1 MLNSGAVLQRPA
13 LFHLKMHP
21 GQCHIAYL
29 KPPVVTKHLGWLD
42 TFSLMNNRKSSKSKR
57 MTEELLVISC
67 FLCYDLL
74 EFNKEGCSVRFN
86 EFPVI
91 DQIATGKNILSLRKE
106 KGLSVKDLQEY
117 FGFEEPQ
124 AIYRWQYGKTLP
136 SVDNLY
142 ALSALLDVPM
152 ERILV
157 SVPNRNNVINMKK
170 QQDVPAAFGFLCQI
184 HKEIGVNQTDLLFG
198 SGFAHDQY
206 HIGFLC
212 VTDRSVL
219 RSNEGLQVVA

>member
-1 MLNSGAVLQRPA
+1 M
-13 LFHLKMHP
+13 
-21 GQCHIAYL
+21 
-29 KPPVVTKHLGWLD
+29 
-42 TFSLMNNRKSSKSKR
+42 
-57 MTEELLVISC
+57 
-67 FLCYDLL
+67 
-74 EFNKEGCSVRFN
+74 RFN

-157 SVPNRNNVINMKK
+157 PVPNRKNVYNMKK
-170 QQDVPAAFGFLCQI
+170 QQEVPAAFGFLCLI
-184 HKEIGVNQTDLLFG
+184 HKEVGVNKTNLLFRLG
-198 SGFAHDQY
+198 LAHDQY
-206 HIGFLC
+206 HISFLRI
-212 VTDRSVL
+212 TGRSVL
-219 RSNEGLQVVA
+219 CLNEELQVAA

>member
-1 MLNSGAVLQRPA
+1 
-13 LFHLKMHP
+13 
-21 GQCHIAYL
+21 
-29 KPPVVTKHLGWLD
+29 
-42 TFSLMNNRKSSKSKR
+42 
-57 MTEELLVISC
+57 
-67 FLCYDLL
+67 
-74 EFNKEGCSVRFN
+74 VRFN

-91 DQIATGKNILSLRKE
+91 DQIATGKKILSLRKE

-157 SVPNRNNVINMKK
+157 PVPNRNNVINMKK
-170 QQDVPAAFGFLCQI
+170 QQEVPAAFGFLCRV
-184 HKEIGVNQTDLLFG
+184 HKKIGVNKTYFLFG

-206 HIGFLC
+206 QIGLLC
-212 VTDRSVL
+212 IADRCVL
-219 RSNEGLQVVA
+219 CRNKALQVAA

>member
-1 MLNSGAVLQRPA
+1 M
-13 LFHLKMHP
+13 
-21 GQCHIAYL
+21 
-29 KPPVVTKHLGWLD
+29 
-42 TFSLMNNRKSSKSKR
+42 
-57 MTEELLVISC
+57 
-67 FLCYDLL
+67 
-74 EFNKEGCSVRFN
+74 RFN

-157 SVPNRNNVINMKK
+157 PVPNQKNVINMKK
-170 QQDVPAAFGFLCQI
+170 QQDVPAAFGFLCRV
-184 HKEIGVNQTDLLFG
+184 HKEIGVNKADLLFG
-198 SGFAHDQY
+198 LGLAHDQH
-206 HIGFLC
+206 HIRLLRIA
-212 VTDRSVL
+212 DRCVL
-219 RSNEGLQVVA
+219 RLNEAFQIAA

>member
-1 MLNSGAVLQRPA
+1 M
-13 LFHLKMHP
+13 
-21 GQCHIAYL
+21 
-29 KPPVVTKHLGWLD
+29 
-42 TFSLMNNRKSSKSKR
+42 
-57 MTEELLVISC
+57 
-67 FLCYDLL
+67 
-74 EFNKEGCSVRFN
+74 RFN

-157 SVPNRNNVINMKK
+157 PVSNKKDVYDMKK
-170 QQDVPAAFGFLCQI
+170 QQEIPAAFVFLEGPLCRI
-184 HKEIGVNQTDLLFG
+184 HKEIGINKTHFLFG
-198 SGFAHDQY
+198 SGLAHDQY
-206 HIGFLC
+206 HICLLC
-212 VTDRSVL
+212 ITEGCVL
-219 RSNEGLQVVA
+219 CFKEKLQIVA

>member
-1 MLNSGAVLQRPA
+1 MR
-13 LFHLKMHP
+13 FH
-21 GQCHIAYL
+21 A
-29 KPPVVTKHLGWLD
+29 
-42 TFSLMNNRKSSKSKR
+42 
-57 MTEELLVISC
+57 
-67 FLCYDLL
+67 
-74 EFNKEGCSVRFN
+74 
-86 EFPVI
+86 FPVI
-91 DQIATGKNILSLRKE
+91 DPIATGKNISSLRKE

-117 FGFEEPQ
+117 FGFEQPQ

-157 SVPNRNNVINMKK
+157 PVPNRNHVTNMKK
-170 QQDVPAAFGFLCQI
+170 QQEVPAAFGFLCRV

-206 HIGFLC
+206 HVGFLC
-212 VTDRSVL
+212 IADRSVL
-219 RSNEGLQVVA
+219 RSNEVLQVAA

>member
-1 MLNSGAVLQRPA
+1 M
-13 LFHLKMHP
+13 
-21 GQCHIAYL
+21 
-29 KPPVVTKHLGWLD
+29 
-42 TFSLMNNRKSSKSKR
+42 
-57 MTEELLVISC
+57 
-67 FLCYDLL
+67 
-74 EFNKEGCSVRFN
+74 RFN

-152 ERILV
+152 ECILV
-157 SVPNRNNVINMKK
+157 PVPNKNNVINMKK
-170 QQDVPAAFGFLCQI
+170 QQEVPAAFGFLCWVY
-184 HKEIGVNQTDLLFG
+184 KEIGVDQTDLLFG
-198 SGFAHDQY
+198 AGFSHDQH
-206 HIGFLC
+206 HIGVLC
-212 VTDRSVL
+212 IAERRVL
-219 RSNEGLQVVA
+219 RSNKGLQVAA

>member
-1 MLNSGAVLQRPA
+1 M
-13 LFHLKMHP
+13 
-21 GQCHIAYL
+21 
-29 KPPVVTKHLGWLD
+29 
-42 TFSLMNNRKSSKSKR
+42 
-57 MTEELLVISC
+57 
-67 FLCYDLL
+67 
-74 EFNKEGCSVRFN
+74 RFN

-157 SVPNRNNVINMKK
+157 PVPNRKNVLNMKK
-170 QQDVPAAFGFLCQI
+170 QQEVPAAFGFLWLIQ
-184 HKEIGVNQTDLLFG
+184 KEVGVNQTDFLFG
-198 SGFAHDQY
+198 SGLAHDQY
-206 HIGFLC
+206 HIC
-212 VTDRSVL
+212 IVCIAERCVL
-219 RSNEGLQVVA
+219 RFHQAFQVSA

>member
-1 MLNSGAVLQRPA
+1 M
-13 LFHLKMHP
+13 
-21 GQCHIAYL
+21 
-29 KPPVVTKHLGWLD
+29 
-42 TFSLMNNRKSSKSKR
+42 
-57 MTEELLVISC
+57 
-67 FLCYDLL
+67 
-74 EFNKEGCSVRFN
+74 RFN

-157 SVPNRNNVINMKK
+157 PVPNRNNVINMKK
-170 QQDVPAAFGFLCQI
+170 QQEVPAAFGFLCRVY
-184 HKEIGVNQTDLLFG
+184 KEIGVKQTELLFRP
-198 SGFAHDQY
+198 GFTHDQH

-212 VTDRSVL
+212 IADSSVL
-219 RSNEGLQVVA
+219 RCNEGLQIAA

>member
-1 MLNSGAVLQRPA
+1 
-13 LFHLKMHP
+13 
-21 GQCHIAYL
+21 
-29 KPPVVTKHLGWLD
+29 
-42 TFSLMNNRKSSKSKR
+42 
-57 MTEELLVISC
+57 MTEELLVISF

-74 EFNKEGCSVRFN
+74 EFNKEVCSVRFN

-157 SVPNRNNVINMKK
+157 PVPNRNNVINMKK
-170 QQDVPAAFGFLCQI
+170 QQEVPAAFGFLCGV
-184 HKEIGVNQTDLLFG
+184 HKEIGVHQTDLLFRP
-198 SGFAHDQY
+198 GFAHDQH
-206 HIGFLC
+206 HIGFLRIADC
-212 VTDRSVL
+212 SVL
-219 RSNEGLQVVA
+219 RSNEGLQIAA

>member
-1 MLNSGAVLQRPA
+1 M
-13 LFHLKMHP
+13 
-21 GQCHIAYL
+21 
-29 KPPVVTKHLGWLD
+29 
-42 TFSLMNNRKSSKSKR
+42 
-57 MTEELLVISC
+57 
-67 FLCYDLL
+67 
-74 EFNKEGCSVRFN
+74 RFN

-91 DQIATGKNILSLRKE
+91 DLIATGKNILSLRQE

-157 SVPNRNNVINMKK
+157 PVPNRKNVYNMKK
-170 QQDVPAAFGFLCQI
+170 QQEVPAAFGFLCRV
-184 HKEIGVNQTDLLFG
+184 HKEIGVNKTDLLFG
-198 SGFAHDQY
+198 SGFAHNQY
-206 HIGFLC
+206 HISFLRS
-212 VTDRSVL
+212 TDRCVL
-219 RSNEGLQVVA
+219 CFNEEFQIAA

>member
-1 MLNSGAVLQRPA
+1 M
-13 LFHLKMHP
+13 
-21 GQCHIAYL
+21 
-29 KPPVVTKHLGWLD
+29 
-42 TFSLMNNRKSSKSKR
+42 
-57 MTEELLVISC
+57 
-67 FLCYDLL
+67 
-74 EFNKEGCSVRFN
+74 RFN

-157 SVPNRNNVINMKK
+157 PVPHKKDVYDMKK
-170 QQDVPAAFGFLCQI
+170 QQEIPAAFVFSEGPLCRI
-184 HKEIGVNQTDLLFG
+184 HKEIGISKTKLFFG
-198 SGFAHDQY
+198 SGLAHDQY
-206 HIGFLC
+206 HIRLLRITKRYVLC
-212 VTDRSVL
+212 FK
-219 RSNEGLQVVA
+219 EELQIAA

>member
-1 MLNSGAVLQRPA
+1 M
-13 LFHLKMHP
+13 
-21 GQCHIAYL
+21 
-29 KPPVVTKHLGWLD
+29 
-42 TFSLMNNRKSSKSKR
+42 
-57 MTEELLVISC
+57 
-67 FLCYDLL
+67 
-74 EFNKEGCSVRFN
+74 RFN

-157 SVPNRNNVINMKK
+157 PVPNKKNVYDMKK
-170 QQDVPAAFGFLCQI
+170 QQEIPAAFGFLCRI
-184 HKEIGVNQTDLLFG
+184 HKEIGVNKTHFLFG
-198 SGFAHDQY
+198 SGLAHDQY
-206 HIGFLC
+206 HIRLLHITERCVLC
-212 VTDRSVL
+212 FK
-219 RSNEGLQVVA
+219 EELQIAA

>member
-1 MLNSGAVLQRPA
+1 M
-13 LFHLKMHP
+13 
-21 GQCHIAYL
+21 
-29 KPPVVTKHLGWLD
+29 
-42 TFSLMNNRKSSKSKR
+42 
-57 MTEELLVISC
+57 
-67 FLCYDLL
+67 
-74 EFNKEGCSVRFN
+74 RFN

-157 SVPNRNNVINMKK
+157 PVPNRKNVYNMKK
-170 QQDVPAAFGFLCQI
+170 QQEVPAAFVFLWLI
-184 HKEIGVNQTDLLFG
+184 HKEIGVNKTDFLFG
-198 SGFAHDQY
+198 SGLAHDQY
-206 HIGFLC
+206 HISLSRI
-212 VTDRSVL
+212 TDRCVL
-219 RSNEGLQVVA
+219 RSNEGLQIAV

>member
-1 MLNSGAVLQRPA
+1 M
-13 LFHLKMHP
+13 
-21 GQCHIAYL
+21 
-29 KPPVVTKHLGWLD
+29 
-42 TFSLMNNRKSSKSKR
+42 
-57 MTEELLVISC
+57 
-67 FLCYDLL
+67 
-74 EFNKEGCSVRFN
+74 RFN

-157 SVPNRNNVINMKK
+157 PVPNKKDVYDMKK
-170 QQDVPAAFGFLCQI
+170 QQEIPAAFVFGGLRPN
-184 HKEIGVNQTDLLFG
+184 KPPVLPGEIKNF
-198 SGFAHDQY
+198 S
-206 HIGFLC
+206 IC
-212 VTDRSVL
+212 K
-219 RSNEGLQVVA
+219 NNLQ

>member
-1 MLNSGAVLQRPA
+1 M
-13 LFHLKMHP
+13 
-21 GQCHIAYL
+21 
-29 KPPVVTKHLGWLD
+29 
-42 TFSLMNNRKSSKSKR
+42 
-57 MTEELLVISC
+57 
-67 FLCYDLL
+67 
-74 EFNKEGCSVRFN
+74 RFN

-91 DQIATGKNILSLRKE
+91 DPIATGKNILSLRQE

-157 SVPNRNNVINMKK
+157 SVPNRKNVYNMKK
-170 QQDVPAAFGFLCQI
+170 QQEVPAAFGFLCWI
-184 HKEIGVNQTDLLFG
+184 HKEIGVNKTDLRFG
-198 SGFAHDQY
+198 SGLAHDQY
-206 HIGFLC
+206 HIGL
-212 VTDRSVL
+212 VHITDQCVL
-219 RSNEGLQVVA
+219 RLNEALQVAA

>member
-1 MLNSGAVLQRPA
+1 M
-13 LFHLKMHP
+13 
-21 GQCHIAYL
+21 
-29 KPPVVTKHLGWLD
+29 
-42 TFSLMNNRKSSKSKR
+42 
-57 MTEELLVISC
+57 
-67 FLCYDLL
+67 
-74 EFNKEGCSVRFN
+74 RFN

-157 SVPNRNNVINMKK
+157 PVPNKKNVYDIKK
-170 QQDVPAAFGFLCQI
+170 QQDLPAAFGFLCRI
-184 HKEIGVNQTDLLFG
+184 HKEIGINKTHFLFG
-198 SGFAHDQY
+198 SGLAHDQH
-206 HIGFLC
+206 HIRLLPITDGCILC
-212 VTDRSVL
+212 FKED
-219 RSNEGLQVVA
+219 LQIAA

>member
-1 MLNSGAVLQRPA
+1 
-13 LFHLKMHP
+13 
-21 GQCHIAYL
+21 
-29 KPPVVTKHLGWLD
+29 
-42 TFSLMNNRKSSKSKR
+42 
-57 MTEELLVISC
+57 
-67 FLCYDLL
+67 
-74 EFNKEGCSVRFN
+74 VRFH

-157 SVPNRNNVINMKK
+157 PVPKQKNICDMKK
-170 QQDVPAAFGFLCQI
+170 QQEVPAAFVFLCRI
-184 HKEIGVNQTDLLFG
+184 HEEIGVNKTQFLFR
-198 SGFAHDQY
+198 SGLAHDQY
-206 HIGFLC
+206 HIRLRPI
-212 VTDRSVL
+212 TDRCVL
-219 RSNEGLQVVA
+219 CFKEELQIAA

>member
-1 MLNSGAVLQRPA
+1 MR
-13 LFHLKMHP
+13 FH
-21 GQCHIAYL
+21 
-29 KPPVVTKHLGWLD
+29 
-42 TFSLMNNRKSSKSKR
+42 
-57 MTEELLVISC
+57 
-67 FLCYDLL
+67 
-74 EFNKEGCSVRFN
+74 

-157 SVPNRNNVINMKK
+157 PVPNKKDVYDIKK
-170 QQDVPAAFGFLCQI
+170 QQDLPAAFGFLEGPLCRI
-184 HKEIGVNQTDLLFG
+184 HKEIGINKTHFLFG

-212 VTDRSVL
+212 IADCSVL
-219 RSNEGLQVVA
+219 RSNEVLQVAA

>member
-1 MLNSGAVLQRPA
+1 MMG
-13 LFHLKMHP
+13 
-21 GQCHIAYL
+21 
-29 KPPVVTKHLGWLD
+29 
-42 TFSLMNNRKSSKSKR
+42 
-57 MTEELLVISC
+57 ELLVISF

-157 SVPNRNNVINMKK
+157 PVPDRKNVYHMKK
-170 QQDVPAAFGFLCQI
+170 QQEVPAAFDFLCCI
-184 HKEIGVNQTDLLFG
+184 HKEIGVDKTNFLFG

-206 HIGFLC
+206 HIGFRLIA
-212 VTDRSVL
+212 DRSIL
-219 RSNEGLQVVA
+219 RCKEGLQVAA

>member
-1 MLNSGAVLQRPA
+1 M
-13 LFHLKMHP
+13 
-21 GQCHIAYL
+21 
-29 KPPVVTKHLGWLD
+29 
-42 TFSLMNNRKSSKSKR
+42 
-57 MTEELLVISC
+57 
-67 FLCYDLL
+67 
-74 EFNKEGCSVRFN
+74 RFN

-157 SVPNRNNVINMKK
+157 PVPNKKDVYDMKK
-170 QQDVPAAFGFLCQI
+170 QQEIPAAFVFLEIPFRRI
-184 HKEIGVNQTDLLFG
+184 HKEIGINKTYFLFG
-198 SGFAHDQY
+198 SGLAHDQH
-206 HIGFLC
+206 HIRFLC
-212 VTDRSVL
+212 ITERYML
-219 RSNEGLQVVA
+219 CFKEELQIAA

>member
-1 MLNSGAVLQRPA
+1 M
-13 LFHLKMHP
+13 
-21 GQCHIAYL
+21 
-29 KPPVVTKHLGWLD
+29 
-42 TFSLMNNRKSSKSKR
+42 
-57 MTEELLVISC
+57 
-67 FLCYDLL
+67 
-74 EFNKEGCSVRFN
+74 RFN

-157 SVPNRNNVINMKK
+157 PVPNKNNVYDMKK
-170 QQDVPAAFGFLCQI
+170 QQEIPAAFVFLEVPLCRI
-184 HKEIGVNQTDLLFG
+184 HKEIGINKTHFLFG
-198 SGFAHDQY
+198 SGLAHDQY
-206 HIGFLC
+206 HIRHLC
-212 VTDRSVL
+212 ITERYML
-219 RSNEGLQVVA
+219 CFKEELQVAA

>member
-1 MLNSGAVLQRPA
+1 
-13 LFHLKMHP
+13 
-21 GQCHIAYL
+21 
-29 KPPVVTKHLGWLD
+29 
-42 TFSLMNNRKSSKSKR
+42 
-57 MTEELLVISC
+57 MTEELLVISF

-157 SVPNRNNVINMKK
+157 PVPNKKNVYDIKK
-170 QQDVPAAFGFLCQI
+170 QQDLPAAFGFLWASLKTIFRAEAEEFCL
-184 HKEIGVNQTDLLFG
+184 KFCVESRRNT
-198 SGFAHDQY
+198 
-206 HIGFLC
+206 LC
-212 VTDRSVL
+212 ISRFS
-219 RSNEGLQVVA
+219 